1 MPWSYINTVN
11 AVSIHYYENTINY
24 VKTSIKTDKHKN
36 VKDKIENKNVDYNM
50 DDDNI
55 IILKYKNTRKY
66 NDRNIIK
73 LLNIII

>member
-55 IILKYKNTRKY
+55 IILKYKNTIKY

-73 LLNIII
+73 LLNIIF